1 MINMKNKVFLFA
13 VATILYGCVNYL
25 PDTQYNDEFIK
36 VNLSLSG
43 EVSLSETPLT
53 KSMESG
59 DLLGIQVFQNDIPYA
74 YGLFDNAS
82 NLTVYLHSGRSY
94 YFQVQL
100 IKGGK
105 SLLPV
110 LDMSSG
116 SPCYSPSGTLHS
128 SSSEGDYWSQYT
140 IKPGIRHIGSNNYR
154 FSPNSSGYGLPFCLN
169 KRGYDG
175 GLPHENQWGSFTNLI
190 TLYFSSGKVKGY
202 QFSGRVYDSFYPV
215 LNVTNSFIY
224 DSELSMAVT
233 NSEIQNCDLALVD
246 RYYGE
251 NVCQVDKGQTSI
263 SIDMKH
269 LVYGIQCNVTG
280 VSDGTASIMIKNG
293 DKTLLYKGD
302 ISGEYHSDT
311 KLFAFSDMHGA
322 WEYADNYTENV
333 TVSMTWLRGV
343 GVLQDLGSQVIQVKR
358 NCINVITVSLG
369 TTRASMTRS
378 AESAFSDLSGIATD
392 RAACFSMKNTV
403 IDNLD
408 YQH

>member
-1 MINMKNKVFLFA
+1 MKNKVFLFA

-116 SPCYSPSGTLHS
+116 SPCYSPSGTMHSGS
-128 SSSEGDYWSQYT
+128 SSSTEGDYWTQYT
-140 IKPGIRHIGSNNYR
+140 IRPGIRHIGSNNYR

-175 GLPHENQWGSFTNLI
+175 GLPHENRWNSYTNFI
-190 TLYFSSGKVKGY
+190 TLYFSSGRVKGY
-202 QFSGRVYDSFYPV
+202 QFSGIVYDSFYPV

-233 NSEIQNCDLALVD
+233 NSDIQNCDLALVD

-333 TVSMTWLRGV
+333 TISMTWLRGV
-343 GVLQDLGSQVIQVKR
+343 GVLQDLGSQVVQVKR
-358 NCINVITVSLG
+358 NCVNVITVALG
-369 TTRASMTRS
+369 TTIASVPQNAQYDS
-378 AESAFSDLSGIATD
+378 VAPNALS
-392 RAACFSMKNTV
+392 
-403 IDNLD
+403 LD
-408 YQH
+408 ASPFFELNNSTIQYTTK